1 MVREVQPSVASTH
14 CSVMALPY
22 YEDHCGLHLSSN
34 WSVVQML
41 ASHWSPVASLVSCA
55 PLRLWCMWPE
65 SPALTAHTLELRTL
79 HDVP

>member
-1 MVREVQPSVASTH
+1 MTEASPAWLSGLRSGDCILEINEWRISLMDRPEV
-14 CSVMALPY
+14 
-22 YEDHCGLHLSSN
+22 
-34 WSVVQML
+34 ML